1 MQDRRNFL
9 KTLSFAMAGTSLLSS
24 SPLQAATSKNTAALL
39 RTGIGSKMRMT
50 YFPYELQLNHV
61 FTVAT
66 FSRKTTPTVQLQI
79 DYDGVVGYGEA
90 SMPPYLGESI
100 DSVMSFLQKVNLEQF
115 SDPFLLEDILAY
127 VDGIAPGN
135 HAAKAAVDIALH
147 DLLGKLMQTP
157 WYKIWG
163 LNKQNTPSTS
173 FTIGIDTAEVVKEK
187 TLEAADRFNLL
198 KVKLGRD
205 NDKEMIQT
213 IRLVSNLP
221 IAVDVNQGW
230 TDKHFALDMINWL
243 KEQGIVMVEQPM
255 PKGQI
260 DDMAWLTQHSPLPTF
275 ADESMQRLSD
285 VSAMKGLFSGIN
297 IKLMKCT
304 GMREAYKMM
313 VLARA
318 LDMQV
323 MIGCMTETSCAVS
336 AAAQLSAGVDFADL
350 DGNLLIGNDLYRGV
364 EIVDGKI
371 TLNKEPG
378 IGVIKL

>member
-1 MQDRRNFL
+1 M
-9 KTLSFAMAGTSLLSS
+9 KT
-24 SPLQAATSKNTAALL
+24 
-39 RTGIGSKMRMT
+39 
-50 YFPYELQLNHV
+50 H
-61 FTVAT
+61 
-66 FSRKTTPTVQLQI
+66 
-79 DYDGVVGYGEA
+79 GYK
-90 SMPPYLGESI
+90 S
-100 DSVMSFLQKVNLEQF
+100 
-115 SDPFLLEDILAY
+115 
-127 VDGIAPGN
+127 
-135 HAAKAAVDIALH
+135 
-147 DLLGKLMQTP
+147 
-157 WYKIWG
+157 WG
-163 LNKQNTPSTS
+163 LNKQNTPTTS

-213 IRLVSNLP
+213 IRSVSNLP

-364 EIVDGKI
+364 EIVNGKI

>member
-163 LNKQNTPSTS
+163 LN
-173 FTIGIDTAEVVKEK
+173 
-187 TLEAADRFNLL
+187 R
-198 KVKLGRD
+198 
-205 NDKEMIQT
+205 
-213 IRLVSNLP
+213 
-221 IAVDVNQGW
+221 
-230 TDKHFALDMINWL
+230 
-243 KEQGIVMVEQPM
+243 
-255 PKGQI
+255 
-260 DDMAWLTQHSPLPTF
+260 
-275 ADESMQRLSD
+275 
-285 VSAMKGLFSGIN
+285 
-297 IKLMKCT
+297 
-304 GMREAYKMM
+304 
-313 VLARA
+313 
-318 LDMQV
+318 
-323 MIGCMTETSCAVS
+323 
-336 AAAQLSAGVDFADL
+336 
-350 DGNLLIGNDLYRGV
+350 
-364 EIVDGKI
+364 
-371 TLNKEPG
+371 
-378 IGVIKL
+378 